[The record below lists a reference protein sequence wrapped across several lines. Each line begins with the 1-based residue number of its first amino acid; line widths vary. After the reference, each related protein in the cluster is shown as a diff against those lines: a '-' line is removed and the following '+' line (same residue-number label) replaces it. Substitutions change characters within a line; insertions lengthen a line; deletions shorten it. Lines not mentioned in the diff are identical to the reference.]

1 MPPCPP
7 VCLKPD
13 DSYSL
18 SIREVTYQPGQRQR
32 LHSHEETSITLVYR
46 GSLQERVGKAQIW
59 AGPLSVVVKPAG
71 TPHSNR
77 FGPQGASTIQLNLA
91 SKKGDDGGLGSSA
104 GLEEWRWIHGG
115 KVARRFLTVLVELRQ
130 GCGSPATENAS
141 IDLIAALEG
150 DHPQACCGPPP
161 AWLRRVKQQIEQTFA
176 EGIRVR
182 QLARQAGVHPVSLA
196 RCFRRHFGTS
206 VTEHL
211 RHLRVEEAAR
221 LLSSRGLAI
230 VEVAMRCGYADQSHL
245 CREFKSQT
253 GLTPGLYR
261 RLAG

>member
-1 MPPCPP
+1 MPQCPP

-13 DSYSL
+13 DSCSL

-32 LHSHEETSITLVYR
+32 LHCHEETSITLLYR

-71 TPHSNR
+71 TLHSNR

-91 SKKGDDGGLGSSA
+91 SEKSADWALGSRA

-115 KVARRFLTVLVELRQ
+115 KVARRFLTVLSELRL
-130 GCGSPATENAS
+130 GRGSPALENAS
-141 IDLIAALEG
+141 IDLIAALG
-150 DHPQACCGPPP
+150 SDHPETFCGLPPP
-161 AWLRRVKQQIEQTFA
+161 WLRRVKQQIEQTFA
-176 EGIRVR
+176 EGTRVR
-182 QLARQAGVHPVSLA
+182 QLARDAGVHPVSLA
-196 RCFRRHFGTS
+196 RCFRKHFGTS

-211 RHLRVEEAAR
+211 KHLRVEAAAR

-230 VEVAMRCGYADQSHL
+230 VEVAMQCGYADQSHL